1 MRNHWPLLLV
11 LIGSAY
17 AQEDGG
23 GYGSPPKSTKSSGGY
38 DAAPPAYSAPPPVYS
53 VPPPVYSASPPTHE
67 APPPTYGAPLPG
79 TITLTSTKTV
89 TLSEYCAVPPPV
101 TVTHVKNVTTTKTIT
116 SSEYCAIPSP
126 VTVTRIK
133 NITTT
138 KTERETITKPGFN
151 VTETKTTTQHTTKPG
166 ANITQS
172 YTTTEYITG
181 PITTVNNTITEVT
194 TKTITSTLISITIVP
209 TTLYEET
216 TIALPGTTSV
226 STQTVVS
233 RISETITI
241 TDYIS
246 VIQTI
251 PGPTVSIPGPTET
264 ATQIVTSDRT
274 VELSIP
280 GPTQNIT
287 IPGPT
292 QEITIPGPTQEI
304 TVPGPTQEITIPG
317 PTQEITVPGPTQEIT
332 IPGPIQEVT
341 IPNPTQ
347 EITIPGPTQEVTVP
361 GPTQEVTIP
370 GPTQTIETTETQFQT
385 LTQVETQFTTLTLP
399 PQVIISNVTFPGQTS
414 TVFTQLPPTTV
425 VSPYLTTTNNFRDF
439 YTAGSNCYQHF
450 DSLRRSFNSDNHP
463 TSDYR
468 LFHKNNTCS
477 NLDYRNSIA
486 RKCLNEYTS
495 IAYHITSFYN
505 LEHSPYTWRYIASD
519 YNSTRNNYDINC
531 VRYPVYRYYV
541 SVADYCGANIRSH
554 LIFHSSRICILRE

>member
-194 TKTITSTLISITIVP
+194 TKSAV
-209 TTLYEET
+209 
-216 TIALPGTTSV
+216 PGTTSV

-399 PQVIISNVTFPGQTS
+399 PQVIISNATITSSVSHTQT
-414 TVFTQLPPTTV
+414 
-425 VSPYLTTTNNFRDF
+425 FRDF
-439 YTAGSNCYQHF
+439 TSGPIVPAL